1 MDDAMIARLLQ
12 TYGAPATA
20 RNANAAREFFA
31 SNPEIA
37 EKRAMGLRGSGL
49 DDNSD
54 IFGAQLDKF
63 MQEAEAA
70 APPGRVEVG
79 PIEQVAPPQAA
90 PTQRVAPAKM
100 SNTPAQPGQS
110 RQAGYGEGSP
120 TPITREA
127 ARSGGGFGLDDILLA
142 FLGLSSTAGRK
153 MMENVNPNDPRL
165 PPQIQGPEKLKQLT
179 GPEEPKRLTYQPK
192 LEDGNKNRQAFL
204 KEAETTRSMSD
215 IDILRQ
221 KYGLSQEEAD
231 QLLKLNSPSTVTS
244 DPALNEQ
251 GRRAQL
257 QAEIDAENADA
268 KRLQDQIM
276 ERQRAQIETKKL
288 ADAAKRAVGRR

>member
-37 EKRAMGLRGSGL
+37 EKRAMGMRGSGL

-79 PIEQVAPPQAA
+79 QPEVVAPPQAA
-90 PTQRVAPAKM
+90 PVQRAAPAKM
-100 SNTPAQPGQS
+100 SNMPAQPGQS
-110 RQAGYGEGSP
+110 RQAGYGEGNP

-127 ARSGGGFGLDDILLA
+127 ARGGSGFGLDDILLA

-179 GPEEPKRLTYQPK
+179 GPDEPKRLTYQPK
-192 LEDGNKNRQAFL
+192 LEEGGANARA
-204 KEAETTRSMSD
+204 A
-215 IDILRQ
+215 
-221 KYGLSQEEAD
+221 EAD
-231 QLLKLNSPSTVTS
+231 KTKTITN

-251 GRRAQL
+251 GKRAQL
-257 QAEIDAENADA
+257 QAEIDAENAEA

-288 ADAAKRAVGRR
+288 SDAAKRAVGRR